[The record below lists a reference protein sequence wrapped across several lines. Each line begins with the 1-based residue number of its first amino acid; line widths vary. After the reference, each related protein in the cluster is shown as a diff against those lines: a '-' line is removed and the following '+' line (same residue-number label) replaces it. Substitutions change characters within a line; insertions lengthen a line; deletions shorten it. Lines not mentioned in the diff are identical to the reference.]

1 MKILFLDIDGVL
13 NSRAYDRRRNWD
25 EQTNIDE
32 TRLPLLREIVDRTGA
47 AIVLI
52 STWRAHL
59 DDGMS
64 ARDAAGE
71 YVVHTFAK
79 YGLRIF
85 GKTPDLGPGADRKD
99 EVAAWLAERG
109 GGVEKFAILD
119 DHVFGWAELSPFYV
133 HTDPHFGLG
142 LEEEQVKRA
151 VGLLNGEEG

>member
-59 DDGMS
+59 DDGMN

-71 YVVHTFAK
+71 YVVRTFAK

-99 EVAAWLAERG
+99 EVAATQFPMFHE
-109 GGVEKFAILD
+109 VEGMVIDKNVTMADL
-119 DHVFGWAELSPFYV
+119 
-133 HTDPHFGLG
+133 
-142 LEEEQVKRA
+142 
-151 VGLLNGEEG
+151 